1 MTPGAIFWV
10 VLFAVAAGLF
20 FGIALVVSI
29 RGLGD
34 LRNLLST
41 SKAHSGRRGR

>member
-10 VLFAVAAGLF
+10 VLFAAAAGLF

-34 LRNLLST
+34 LRHLLST
-41 SKAHSGRRGR
+41 SKTPSEERVR